1 VIAPRASKVSPQRRV
16 VHDLLLL
23 RGVWAR
29 VGGVRV
35 LRARASAGGRGQ
47 QHGTTALDIGVTLHG
62 GTRLGLQS
70 DTCQTEVPAH
80 SNHPTLRLT

>member
-1 VIAPRASKVSPQRRV
+1 MIAPRASKVSPQRRV
-16 VHDLLLL
+16 VHDLLL
-23 RGVWAR
+23 RGVCAR

-70 DTCQTEVPAH
+70 DTCQTEVSAH
-80 SNHPTLRLT
+80 PNHPTLRLT